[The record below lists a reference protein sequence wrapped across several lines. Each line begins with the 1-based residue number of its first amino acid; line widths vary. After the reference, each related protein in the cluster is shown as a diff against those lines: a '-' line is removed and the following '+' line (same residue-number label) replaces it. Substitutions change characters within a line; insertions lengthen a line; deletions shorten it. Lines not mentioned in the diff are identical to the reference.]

1 MQAGL
6 TSRQLTWRDVFLA
19 GVLLLLAWMVW
30 LMAVENR
37 ARLPVTSANSS

>member
-19 GVLLLLAWMVW
+19 GAFLLLVWMAWLRAPSRRGW
-30 LMAVENR
+30 LHVAG
-37 ARLPVTSANSS
+37 ANSS